1 VLSRGVHSWDS
12 SAEVSPAERREPG
25 RETAGDGGDVA
36 YMLPRNH
43 TEIDR
48 LDVQHYA
55 LRAAVR
61 GNRMAPVEAPRAILD
76 VGSGTGQWSYDL
88 CVEFPEASVVGLDL
102 VPGKAEGRPPN
113 YRYVRANVLHGLPFA
128 DGGFDFVHQRLMVTA
143 LPLATWPSVVAD
155 LLRVT
160 RPGGWIELV
169 EGGDEIDPRGPAT
182 RRLFELGS
190 QLAAAY
196 GLDTS
201 HSVCDRLDAYLR
213 DAGAASVELHRVAL
227 PIGEWGGRVGSLMA
241 SDFRSTFR
249 GLCSTFESRF
259 GLPAAVC
266 QELVRAMQEECEA
279 HRTRYTF
286 TFAFGRR
293 PP

>member
-1 VLSRGVHSWDS
+1 MSPHTHSWDS
-12 SAEVSPAERREPG
+12 SAEVSQAERREPG
-25 RETAGDGGDVA
+25 QEAAGDGGPVS

-61 GNRMAPVEAPRAILD
+61 GNHLAPVEGPGAILD

-88 CVEFPEASVVGLDL
+88 CAEYPAATVVGLDL
-102 VPGKAEGRPPN
+102 VPGKAGSRPAN
-113 YRYVRANVLHGLPFA
+113 YRYVKANALHGLPFG
-128 DGGFDFVHQRLMVTA
+128 DGGFDYVHQRLMVTA
-143 LPLATWPSVVAD
+143 LPLATWPSVVAE

-169 EGGDEIDPRGPAT
+169 EGGDEIEPLGPAT
-182 RRLFELGS
+182 RRLFELAA

-201 HSVCDRLDAYLR
+201 RSVCDMLDTYLR
-213 DAGAASVELHRVAL
+213 DAGAEAVERHRVAL

-249 GLCSTFESRF
+249 GLCPTFESRF

-266 QELVRAMQEECEA
+266 QELVRAMQEECEV
-279 HRTRYTF
+279 HRTRYTV
-286 TFAFGRR
+286 TIAFGRR
-293 PP
+293 PG